1 MRLKP
6 LFLSLLITC
15 TAWAGA
21 PLESANKRVE
31 VHLVSTPND
40 PREIIAKNP
49 ELQARFEFLKD
60 LRLDRKV
67 TIAVIGDYIYTDSF
81 SEIID
86 VNKAEVPGNN
96 VDDDENGF
104 TDDVLGLNLNDRTG
118 NLNQPVTNGHE
129 NGIVSLLHAFILEA
143 RLQDSIHII
152 PININAA
159 NNRFDELYIKKL
171 ADGIDYSV
179 SRGAQVITMSL
190 GVSENSDSF
199 FKFIANDKN
208 KSWAYYLAAV
218 RRAVNAGVILFGS
231 ASNDPN
237 RNQEIENDIP
247 SNSPGVIGVSNV
259 NFAGVLQ
266 GAYGKNI
273 QVAYYGT
280 DIYVWN
286 GFTEGFRTVK
296 GTSFA
301 TPMVALTAA
310 IGKSIDPKLNSSDV
324 LRFKVSCEK
333 KISGKRSVGTGC
345 IFSPK
350 EFIRRPLLPSDL
362 EITGY

>member
-15 TAWAGA
+15 SAWAGA
-21 PLESANKRVE
+21 PLGYPTRVQ
-31 VHLVSTPND
+31 VRFASTPNN

-49 ELQARFEFLKD
+49 QLQARFEVFKGL
-60 LRLDRKV
+60 LMPTKV
-67 TIAVIGDYIYTDSF
+67 TIAVIGDYIHTDAF

-86 VNKAEVPGNN
+86 VNKDEVPGNN
-96 VDDDENGF
+96 IDDDRNGF
-104 TDDVLGLNLNDRTG
+104 TDDVMGLNLNDRTG
-118 NLNQPVTNGHE
+118 NLDRPVMSGHE
-129 NGIVSLLHAFILEA
+129 NGIVSLLHALILEA
-143 RLQDSIHII
+143 RLQDSISII

-159 NNRFDELYIKKL
+159 TNRFDELYIKKL

-179 SRGAQVITMSL
+179 ARGAQVITMSL

-199 FKFIANDKN
+199 FRFIANDKN

-218 RRAVNAGVILFGS
+218 RRAVDAGVILLGA

-247 SNSPGVIGVSNV
+247 SNSPGVIGVGNV
-259 NFAGVLQ
+259 NFEGVLQ
-266 GAYGKNI
+266 SAYGKNI
-273 QVAYYGT
+273 QIAYYGT

-286 GFTEGFRTVK
+286 GFAEGFRTVK

-301 TPMVALTAA
+301 TPLVALTAA
-310 IGKSIDPKLNSSDV
+310 VGKSRHPDRSSMTV
-324 LRFKVSCEK
+324 QRFQTACEK
-333 KISGKRSVGTGC
+333 KISGRRSVGSGC
-345 IFSPK
+345 VFSPE
-350 EFIRRPLLPSDL
+350 EFLRFGVAPEQI
-362 EITGY
+362 EIISF